1 MILRS
6 IKEHII
12 KLAEHE
18 HGHMLLLGIL
28 CGVDDTV
35 LLNKILVNEL
45 VFKATDLIQN
55 EWGRKILLWLVAPMD
70 TTYFHP
76 SVIDTLKEGM
86 KMSSCKKSS
95 EIRIQEILE
104 NCKDA
109 LCNAITKDSSHWLQ
123 SGPVAIVTKAVLK
136 AGIIKLSVILM
147 HLAIVPQN
155 YSNLLIVK
163 KLLCIHKQILL
174 SFYLNS

>member
-1 MILRS
+1 MRS

-45 VFKATDLIQN
+45 VFKATDLIKN

-76 SVIDTLKEGM
+76 SVIDALKEGM

-95 EIRIQEILE
+95 ETRIQEILD

-136 AGIIKLSVILM
+136 AGIIKLYDNINAFISHYFSKVL
-147 HLAIVPQN
+147 
-155 YSNLLIVK
+155 SFKCK
-163 KLLCIHKQILL
+163 KTSLSSSLCMLKQI
-174 SFYLNS
+174 